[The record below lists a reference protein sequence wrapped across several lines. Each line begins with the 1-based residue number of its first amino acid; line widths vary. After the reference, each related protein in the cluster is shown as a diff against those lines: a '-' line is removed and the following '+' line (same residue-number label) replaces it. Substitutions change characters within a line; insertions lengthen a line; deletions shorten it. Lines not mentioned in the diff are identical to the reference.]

1 MNLKCLLGKNCLH
14 PFGVSLVIL
23 RHVYLSPKLL
33 DLSMPHAESEL
44 SLSRMDFRKL
54 YDFNYAM
61 PLVNRAYNKLI
72 IIYEIYDKCQALIIY
87 LARFRWTSR

>member
-23 RHVYLSPKLL
+23 RHVYLSPKFL
-33 DLSMPHAESEL
+33 DLSMPHAESGL

-61 PLVNRAYNKLI
+61 PLVNRAY
-72 IIYEIYDKCQALIIY
+72 YEIYDKCEALIIY
-87 LARFRWTSR
+87 VARFRRTSR